1 MKKLF
6 VLLFFAIITIH
17 SFAQHNYQD
26 VVYLKNGSIIRG
38 FIIEQVPNKSIKIE
52 TADRSVFVFELD
64 EIEKFTK
71 EPFKGRRTRSNDNP
85 GMKVGYKGTVETG
98 FQLGVGDWGADRLK
112 LNVINGFQ
120 LTPHFSMGLGT
131 GLRFYYD
138 LDAALVPLFLDFRV
152 NFLDRKVSPYF
163 ALGAG
168 YSFNASDNFEAAGVL
183 INPSAGVSFKVSGK
197 SSMNIGLGYEV
208 QQMDFFINAYDYHNN
223 YVFSYSKNAGS
234 GALSL
239 TVGFS
244 Y

>member
-6 VLLFFAIITIH
+6 VLLLFVLITAH
-17 SFAQHNYQD
+17 SFAQYNYQD
-26 VVYLKNGSIIRG
+26 VVYLKNGSILRG
-38 FIIEQVPNKSIKIE
+38 VIIEQVPNQSIKIE
-52 TADRSVFVFELD
+52 TADRSVFFFELA
-64 EIEKFTK
+64 EVEKFTK
-71 EPFKGRRTRSNDNP
+71 EPVRGRRMAAIDNP
-85 GMKVGYKGTVETG
+85 GMKVGYRGIVETG
-98 FQLGVGDWGADRLK
+98 YQLGVGHFGDDRLK

-208 QQMDFFINAYDYHNN
+208 QQMDLFINAYDYHNN